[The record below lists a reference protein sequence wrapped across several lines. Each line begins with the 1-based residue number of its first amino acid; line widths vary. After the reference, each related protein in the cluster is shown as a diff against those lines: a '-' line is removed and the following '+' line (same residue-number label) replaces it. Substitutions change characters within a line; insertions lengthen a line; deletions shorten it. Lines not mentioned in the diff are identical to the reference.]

1 MKQDLQETVKSA
13 VKQEV
18 DNQLGSIL
26 SDIESRLQAQIKEI
40 KAKYEPPREQEKEEI
55 RDMMAQ
61 AVSEERDKERRR
73 PNLMMYNI
81 PEISSEEENE
91 RVQHDRQMASSV
103 LNRTMVVL
111 NVETRILKVI
121 GSNRNWS

>member
-1 MKQDLQETVKSA
+1 MSQDITKSQLDQVKKGQDESKVQLSQLNLRVNSLKQDLQETVKSA

-18 DNQLGSIL
+18 DNQLGSKTP
-26 SDIESRLQAQIKEI
+26 DIESRLQVQIKQI

-61 AVSEERDKERRR
+61 AVSEKRDKERRR

-81 PEISSEEENE
+81 PEISSE
-91 RVQHDRQMASSV
+91 
-103 LNRTMVVL
+103 
-111 NVETRILKVI
+111 
-121 GSNRNWS
+121 